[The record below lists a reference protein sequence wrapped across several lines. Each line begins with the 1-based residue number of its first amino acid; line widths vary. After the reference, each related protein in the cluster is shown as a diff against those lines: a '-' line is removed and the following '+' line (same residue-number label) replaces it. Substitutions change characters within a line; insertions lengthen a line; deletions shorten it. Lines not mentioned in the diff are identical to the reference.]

1 MRADTTN
8 SHDMEEA
15 GAISLER
22 AFFAIR
28 RRWKLIAG
36 LPLVAI
42 ALTALAVSMLPDR
55 YEAVSVI
62 QIDPRQKS
70 ITSLEAVLPDLTGD
84 QPSIESEVE
93 IIKSRPVV
101 LRVIERLSLRAD
113 PEFTAP
119 SLIDRI
125 WQAVGGSHGV
135 ASVPA
140 SPDKAV
146 AADPISAALDASE
159 PGSYVPSRDVVA
171 RAINDRMTVVRVRNT
186 LLIEI
191 RFTASDPVKAA
202 RIANTIAEI
211 YLKDQLDAKN
221 GAAQT
226 ASRLLEKRITELRGR
241 VALAERKVSEWK
253 ALNGVFDSDGN
264 LLSEKQLTRLM
275 EQTVLA
281 RNVTSEA
288 RAKFE
293 QAQGLLRRGG
303 DAADVIDVLKNGTV
317 QALKESLGAAERRAS
332 ESATRYGPLHP
343 EMIKV
348 RAEVRE
354 ARAQLDNE
362 IRKVVANLKNEVEVA
377 ERRERQLA
385 QSLSHVKEQ
394 EIVRNGHSS
403 ELNELER
410 EAASSKT
417 LYETLLARY
426 KQTNE
431 TQGFQLPDAR
441 IIERA
446 DVALHPAGPKR
457 KQLVMFAAVL
467 ALGGVLGLA
476 LLLEIATGGLNRPE
490 DVEDVLS
497 LSHLA
502 SLPKSATGAGAGAA
516 SIDVRRVVA
525 EPTGRYAEA
534 IRASC
539 RTLDRFARRDGRV
552 VLVISSMPGEGAEL
566 FASNLAHHYA
576 VSGTAPLLV
585 DADFRL
591 QPLTRKLA
599 PQRSRGLLDQISTND
614 VVEAAILRDSVTGL
628 NFLPAASAA
637 PQKVSVSAAITSGR
651 LIDVFTSLRDRFGT
665 VIVSAPPVLP
675 VLDARIL
682 ADYADQIIL
691 VVGWQK
697 TPRQLVKKAIARL
710 GFNAEKLIGVVL
722 TDVDPNAM
730 DGEELMQSLI
740 SASTTNTDADHY
752 RNRAA

>member
-1 MRADTTN
+1 MRADTTG
-8 SHDMEEA
+8 SHDFEET

-22 AFFAIR
+22 AFIAVR

-36 LPLVAI
+36 LPLLAVAI
-42 ALTALAVSMLPDR
+42 MALAVSTLPDR
-55 YEAVSVI
+55 YGAVSVI

-70 ITSLEAVLPDLTGD
+70 ITSLESVLPDLTGD
-84 QPSIESEVE
+84 QSSIESEVE
-93 IIKSRPVV
+93 IIKSRPIV
-101 LRVIERLSLRAD
+101 LQVIERLQLRTD

-119 SLIDRI
+119 GLIDRI
-125 WQAVGGSHGV
+125 WQAIGGATNDAGGL
-135 ASVPA
+135 PA
-140 SPDKAV
+140 RDSAV
-146 AADPISAALDASE
+146 VADPISAALEASE
-159 PGSYVPSRDVVA
+159 PGTYVPSRDVVA
-171 RAINDRMTVVRVRNT
+171 RAVNDRMTVVRVRNT

-191 RFTASDPVKAA
+191 RFTASDPMKAA

-241 VALAERKVSEWK
+241 VSLAERKVAEWK

-275 EQTVLA
+275 EQTVFA
-281 RNVTSEA
+281 RNATSEA
-288 RAKFE
+288 RAKFD
-293 QAQGLLRRGG
+293 QAQGLLRRGR
-303 DAADVIDVLKNGTV
+303 DAANVIDVLNNGTV
-317 QALKESLGAAERRAS
+317 QALKESLSAAERRAS

-343 EMIKV
+343 EMKKIQ
-348 RAEVRE
+348 ADVRE

-362 IRKVVANLKNEVEVA
+362 VRKVVANLKNEVEVA

-385 QSLSHVKEQ
+385 QSLSHIKEQ
-394 EIVRNGHSS
+394 EIVRTGQSA
-403 ELNELER
+403 ELSELER
-410 EAASSKT
+410 EASASKA

-441 IIERA
+441 IIEKA
-446 DVALHPAGPKR
+446 DVPLHPAGPKR
-457 KQLVMFAAVL
+457 KQLVILAAVI
-467 ALGGVLGLA
+467 ALGGALGLA

-502 SLPKSATGAGAGAA
+502 SLPKTAHGAGATGA

-525 EPTGRYAEA
+525 EPTSRYAEA

-539 RTLDRFARRDGRV
+539 RTLDRFERRDGRI
-552 VLVISSMPGEGAEL
+552 VLVISAMPGEGAEL

-576 VSGTAPLLV
+576 VSGRAPLLV

-599 PQRSRGLLDQISTND
+599 PQRMRGLLDQIGTND
-614 VVEAAILRDSVTGL
+614 VVEAAILRDTVTGL

-637 PQKVSVSAAITSGR
+637 PQQVPVSAAITSGR
-651 LIDVFTSLRDRFGT
+651 LIEVFAGLRSRFGT

-691 VVGWQK
+691 VVGCQK

-710 GFNAEKLIGVVL
+710 GFNAEKLIGAVL

-730 DGEELMQSLI
+730 DGEELMQTLI
-740 SASTTNTDADHY
+740 SASATSTGADHY